1 MTPTPARS
9 PASVLLLA
17 GFGLFVATLVALVAM
32 SLSRRDQPTFA
43 PTVFPRAA
51 GPKVGE
57 MDTITIDAR
66 DDDAWRYVSLSRS
79 VVLAPA
85 DTAGWELAVRRFRV
99 ISWGKASDRGAV
111 PDTKS
116 SGGDDRAGPWV
127 ETARGRDTVNAAL
140 KSWYRYSMVTH
151 LLESRA
157 HRYAVQRRDGG
168 VITIQVLSYY
178 CPELVAG
185 CLTIRS
191 MPGDLPR
198 SSGSPVSSR

>member
-1 MTPTPARS
+1 MAPTPARS

-17 GFGLFVATLVALVAM
+17 GFGLFVATLVALVAT
-32 SLSRRDQPTFA
+32 SLARRDQPTFA
-43 PTVFPRAA
+43 PTAFPRAA
-51 GPKVGE
+51 APKVGA

-66 DDDAWRYVSLSRS
+66 DGDVWRYVSLSRG

-85 DTAGWELAVRRFRV
+85 DTAGWELAVRRFRM
-99 ISWGKASDRGAV
+99 ISWGRASDRGVAN
-111 PDTKS
+111 DSKS

-127 ETARGRDTVNAAL
+127 ETERGRDTVNAAL

-157 HRYAVQRRDGG
+157 HRYGVQRRDGG
-168 VITIQVLSYY
+168 VISIQVLSYY
-178 CPELVAG
+178 CPGLVAG

-198 SSGSPVSSR
+198 SAGRPVSSP